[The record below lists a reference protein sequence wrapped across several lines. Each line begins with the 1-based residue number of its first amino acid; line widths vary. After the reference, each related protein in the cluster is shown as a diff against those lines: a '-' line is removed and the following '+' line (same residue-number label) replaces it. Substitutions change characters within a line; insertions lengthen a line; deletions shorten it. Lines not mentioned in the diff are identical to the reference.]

1 MDDATRTTDVVNDD
15 WESAVIAK
23 ARGDVPAAGAS
34 SEEEEQEEQE
44 EQIELPPVL
53 THKEALGHV
62 SELVDYASRTGNS
75 AMLDAVMTVQSLVQE
90 HCIKQATFT
99 KQKSGDMRLF
109 HC

>member
-23 ARGDVPAAGAS
+23 ARGDVSAAGAS
-34 SEEEEQEEQE
+34 SEEEQEEQT
-44 EQIELPPVL
+44 ELPPVL

-99 KQKSGDMRLF
+99 KQKSGDIRLF